1 MNPPVK
7 THQDGRQ
14 RVVIEGVRP
23 EIDGGRFPIKR
34 TVGEEVVV
42 EADAFCDGHDVI
54 AVVLR
59 YRQRDSTE
67 WTDLP
72 MKHLGND
79 RWRGAF
85 HVHTMGQWHYTIA
98 GWVDHFETWRRDLVK
113 KLDAGQNLQVDL
125 LIGATLIESTV
136 SRASADDGRKLT
148 AWRQALR
155 SNDAPDD
162 DRIRIALSADLRA
175 LMARYPDRRLAS
187 IYERE
192 LQVIVDRPKARYSA
206 WYELFPRSW
215 SRIPGQHGTF
225 KDCEAALPYVA
236 SMGFDVLYLPPIHP
250 IGQTHRKGK
259 NNAPTGGASDPGS
272 PWAIGA
278 LEGGHKSIHPEL
290 GTLHDFRRLRE
301 QANTYDIEIAMDVA
315 FQCSPDHPY
324 VKEHREWFKIR
335 PDGTVQYAE
344 NPPKKYQDIFPLE
357 FETDQWRE
365 LWEELKSVIL
375 YWSSEGIRIFRIDNP
390 HTKPFPFWEWV
401 IRETKQIYPDVI
413 FLAEAFARPKV
424 MLRLAK
430 LGFTQSYNYFP
441 WRTTKSELTEY
452 FTELTQT
459 DIREYFRPNLWPN
472 TPDIL
477 TEQLQHG
484 GRPAFMSRFV
494 LAATLG
500 ASYGIYGPAFELGE
514 RVPREVGSEEYLH
527 SEKYE
532 IKQWDLRREDSLSE
546 FIGHVNRI
554 RRENPAL
561 HSDWNL
567 HFHEV
572 GNDQLLCYSKRTP
585 DGSNVIL
592 VVVNLSPYHV
602 HSGWLELDLACL
614 GVEPDRPFQVQ
625 DLLTNAHYLWQGR
638 RNYIEINPNSAPAH
652 IFRVKGKVHSERDF
666 DYYF

>member
-1 MNPPVK
+1 M
-7 THQDGRQ
+7 TQQDGRQ
-14 RVVIEGVRP
+14 RVAIENVRP

-42 EADAFCDGHDVI
+42 EADAFADGHDVI

-59 YRQRDSTE
+59 YRHADSKE
-67 WTDLP
+67 WMDVP

-79 RWRGAF
+79 RWRAAF
-85 HVHTMGQWHYTIA
+85 HVSTLGQWHYTIA

-113 KLDAGQNLQVDL
+113 KLDAGQSLQVDL
-125 LIGATLIESTV
+125 LIGAKLIDGAVT
-136 SRASADDGRKLT
+136 RASTDDGRKLA

-155 SNDAPDD
+155 SNESPDD
-162 DRIRIALSADLRA
+162 DRTRIALSTDLQA

-187 IYERE
+187 TYERE
-192 LQVIVDRPKARYSA
+192 LRLIVDRQKARYST

-215 SRIPGQHGTF
+215 SRTPGQHGTF

-236 SMGFDVLYLPPIHP
+236 SMGFDVLYVPPIHP
-250 IGQTHRKGK
+250 IGHTHRKGK
-259 NNAPTGGASDPGS
+259 NNAPTGEASDPGS

-278 LEGGHKSIHPEL
+278 LEGGHTSIHPEL
-290 GTLHDFRRLRE
+290 GSLQDFRRLRE
-301 QANTYDIEIAMDVA
+301 QASTYGIEIAMDVA

-357 FETDQWRE
+357 FETDHWQA
-365 LWEELKSVIL
+365 LWDELKSVIL
-375 YWSSEGIRIFRIDNP
+375 YWSNEGIRIFRIDNP

-401 IRETKQIYPDVI
+401 ITETKQSYPDVI

-441 WRTTKSELTEY
+441 WRTTKSELTQY

-494 LAATLG
+494 LASTLG

-561 HSDWNL
+561 QGDWNL

-572 GNDQLLCYSKRTP
+572 ANDQLLCYSKRTS
-585 DGSNVIL
+585 DGTNVIL

-602 HSGWLELDLACL
+602 HSGWLELDLASL

-638 RNYIEINPNSAPAH
+638 RNYIEINPHSAPAH
-652 IFRVKGKVHSERDF
+652 IFRIKGKGHSERDF

>member
-1 MNPPVK
+1 M

-59 YRQRDSTE
+59 YRLRDSTE

-79 RWRGAF
+79 RWRAAF
-85 HVHTMGQWHYTIA
+85 HVSTMGQWHYTIA

-125 LIGATLIESTV
+125 LIGATLIESAV

-148 AWRQALR
+148 AWRQTLR
-155 SNDAPDD
+155 SNDSPDD

-187 IYERE
+187 IYDRE
-192 LQVIVDRPKARYSA
+192 LQVIVDRQKARYSA

-259 NNAPTGGASDPGS
+259 NNAQTGGASDPGS

-278 LEGGHKSIHPEL
+278 LERGHKSIHPEL

-301 QANTYDIEIAMDVA
+301 QASTYDIEIALDVA

-365 LWEELKSVIL
+365 LWDELKSVIL

-494 LAATLG
+494 LSATLG

-567 HFHEV
+567 HFHDV
-572 GNDQLLCYSKRTP
+572 GNDHLLCYSKRTS

-602 HSGWLELDLACL
+602 HSGWLELDLAYL
-614 GVEPDRPFQVQ
+614 GVELDRPFQVQ

-638 RNYIEINPNSAPAH
+638 RNYIEINPHSAPAH